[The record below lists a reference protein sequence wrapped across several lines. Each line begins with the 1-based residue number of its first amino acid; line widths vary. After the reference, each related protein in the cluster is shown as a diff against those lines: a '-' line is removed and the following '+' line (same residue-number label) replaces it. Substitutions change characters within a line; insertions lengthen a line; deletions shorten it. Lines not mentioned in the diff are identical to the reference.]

1 MALVLNRYTLFNSA
15 FKESTRQW
23 QYSRLSSQ
31 NKEVPMIPSLGT
43 NTNGNNMDANNARY
57 NQK

>member
-1 MALVLNRYTLFNSA
+1 MAWFLIDIRSSIQLLKKAQGNNGDTHV
-15 FKESTRQW
+15 
-23 QYSRLSSQ
+23 SSQ

-43 NTNGNNMDANNARY
+43 NTNGNNMDANNVLY